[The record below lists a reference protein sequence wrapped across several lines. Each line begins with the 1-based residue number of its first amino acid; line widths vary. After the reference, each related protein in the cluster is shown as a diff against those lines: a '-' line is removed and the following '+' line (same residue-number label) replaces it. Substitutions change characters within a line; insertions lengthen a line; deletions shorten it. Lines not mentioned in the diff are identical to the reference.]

1 MIKSMTG
8 YGKAVAEIPGKK
20 ILIEI
25 KSLNSKQF
33 DLNTRLPWLYR
44 EKESEIRKR
53 ISRKLDRG
61 KIDLTISFDITDADT
76 VPQINKAVVRSYFAQ
91 IR

>member
-20 ILIEI
+20 VLIEL
-25 KSLNSKQF
+25 KSLNSRQF

-44 EKESEIRKR
+44 EKESEIRNR
-53 ISRKLDRG
+53 ISRLLDRG
-61 KIDLTISFDITDADT
+61 KIDL
-76 VPQINKAVVRSYFAQ
+76 V
-91 IR
+91 